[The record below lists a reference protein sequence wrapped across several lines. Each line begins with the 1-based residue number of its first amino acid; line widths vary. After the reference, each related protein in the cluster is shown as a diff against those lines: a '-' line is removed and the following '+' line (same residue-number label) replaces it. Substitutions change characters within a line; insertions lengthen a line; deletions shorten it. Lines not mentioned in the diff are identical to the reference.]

1 MKEDTIPEALVGA
14 VIRIHIGAWTE
25 VKVGKYIHEEFDVSV
40 LVHQVSVL

>member
-14 VIRIHIGAWTE
+14 VIRIQIGTWTE
-25 VKVGKYIHEEFDVSV
+25 VKVGKYIHEEFYVSV